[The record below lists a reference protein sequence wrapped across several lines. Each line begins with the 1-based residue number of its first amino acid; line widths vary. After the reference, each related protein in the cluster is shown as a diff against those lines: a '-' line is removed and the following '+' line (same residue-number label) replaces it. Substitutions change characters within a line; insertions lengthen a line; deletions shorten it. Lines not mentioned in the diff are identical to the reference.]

1 MEEKDIIDVEVKEEE
16 INKKEEKS
24 EKVKKEHKFLKT
36 AGIIVA
42 CGVMGIGGGFAGAH
56 LAMYTG
62 SAAPKEVL
70 YQSVIQTNADGSAV
84 SGMTLADV
92 AANVRDSVVEITT
105 STVETSPFFQQYITS
120 GAGSGVIVSSDGL
133 IITNHHVID
142 GATSITV
149 RLANGEEY
157 DAELVA
163 SDQQTDVAVIRIRA
177 TGLKP
182 AVLGDSDELVV
193 GEEVIA
199 VGNPLGSL
207 GGTVTDGII
216 SALDREVTIDGQTMT
231 LLQTSA
237 AISPGNSGGGLF
249 NTRGELIG
257 IVNAKSSGTDVEG
270 LGFAIPVN
278 VVKDVAQDLIETGQV
293 QGRLTLG
300 ISYLEISS
308 LQTAQQYGV
317 NVLGLYISEVT
328 EGSNADRAGLQ
339 PNDIIIAVDNEQVTT
354 SAELRSALNNH
365 EAGDTMTFTVIRDRQ
380 YVELSVVL
388 EA

>member
-142 GATSITV
+142 DATSITV

-163 SDQQTDVAVIRIRA
+163 SDQQTDVAVIRIQA

-328 EGSNADRAGLQ
+328 EGSNADRAG
-339 PNDIIIAVDNEQVTT
+339 T
-354 SAELRSALNNH
+354 RSADSCHNTLRNAH
-365 EAGDTMTFTVIRDRQ
+365 
-380 YVELSVVL
+380 L
-388 EA
+388 

>member
-1 MEEKDIIDVEVKEEE
+1 MEEKDVIDVEVKEEE
-16 INKKEEKS
+16 INKKEEKP

-62 SAAPKEVL
+62 SAVPKEVL

-317 NVLGLYISEVT
+317 NVLGLYISEVS

>member
-1 MEEKDIIDVEVKEEE
+1 MEEKDVIDVEVKEEE
-16 INKKEEKS
+16 INKKEEKP

-56 LAMYTG
+56 LAMYIG
-62 SAAPKEVL
+62 GAAPKEVL

-105 STVETSPFFQQYITS
+105 SKVETSPFFQQYITS

-317 NVLGLYISEVT
+317 NVLGLYISEVS